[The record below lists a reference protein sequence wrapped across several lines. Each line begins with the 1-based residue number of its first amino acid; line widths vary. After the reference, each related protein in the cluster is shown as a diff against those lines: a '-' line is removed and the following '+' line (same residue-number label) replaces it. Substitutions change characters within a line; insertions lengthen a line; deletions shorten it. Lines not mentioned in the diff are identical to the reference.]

1 MGGGGGYLFFLS
13 YNSDPSTTA
22 NCSSVSYF
30 WQKRGE
36 NTTFTQREAKGGS
49 MPLHG
54 STKIWRT
61 EGQNVKVFT
70 LLEKQSYILG
80 HFFQLH
86 TGSSDIIIMGPY
98 ASTNTIH
105 QHHKV
110 SRRGIILWKFITCK
124 SLWSFG
130 PFSAHLAVRGVMLV
144 RDREV
149 CARPP
154 SSMNPKSILGTL
166 GVTMGPY
173 PKHAMSSV
181 HVDSD
186 KHVDFK
192 L

>member
-1 MGGGGGYLFFLS
+1 M
-13 YNSDPSTTA
+13 
-22 NCSSVSYF
+22 
-30 WQKRGE
+30 
-36 NTTFTQREAKGGS
+36 
-49 MPLHG
+49 
-54 STKIWRT
+54 
-61 EGQNVKVFT
+61 FT

-110 SRRGIILWKFITCK
+110 SRRDIMLWKFITCK

-130 PFSAHLAVRGVMLV
+130 LFSAHLAVRGVMLV

-186 KHVDFK
+186 KHFMSILSFSEFSYLNCDHYSQADRFRMVHYVTDRAGFHPCWF
-192 L
+192 

>member
-1 MGGGGGYLFFLS
+1 MCLVEECDCRPAGNSKVELREEQLVVEQTHQRRLHHSSYRQNTATNTQATLVSENHHGRGGGYLFFLS

-86 TGSSDIIIMGPY
+86 TGSSDIIIMRIHKHHPS
-98 ASTNTIH
+98 AS
-105 QHHKV
+105 Q
-110 SRRGIILWKFITCK
+110 G
-124 SLWSFG
+124 
-130 PFSAHLAVRGVMLV
+130 
-144 RDREV
+144 
-149 CARPP
+149 
-154 SSMNPKSILGTL
+154 
-166 GVTMGPY
+166 
-173 PKHAMSSV
+173 
-181 HVDSD
+181 
-186 KHVDFK
+186 
-192 L
+192 